1 MALRRVIMLQSWR
14 NIVSDIDS
22 KEVVAHLNKMPYTPK
37 SCKFCGAND
46 WAVVDKVFELREFQ
60 NNAAGSPIIPV
71 IPVTCNQCGNL
82 LLFNGIA
89 AKLVK

>member
-1 MALRRVIMLQSWR
+1 M
-14 NIVSDIDS
+14 SDIDT
-22 KEVVAHLNKMPYTPK
+22 KKVLEHLNKVRSTSK
-37 SCKFCGAND
+37 VCKFCGAND
-46 WAVVDKVFELREFQ
+46 WAVVGKVFELREFH
-60 NNAAGSPIIPV
+60 NSASGSPIIPV